1 MWLGI
6 FIGRGN
12 VARQQYNGFKR
23 WTDNIP
29 KTKPDGRVKESEAHL
44 KDGGLSKDQIWYL
57 KNEILMAETI
67 NREEIEPIMV
77 ESLQR
82 YMGKHT
88 PKYGYNWDIIL
99 NEVYPIVQTNLP
111 AIFFRTPRA
120 FLKPR
125 NKTYICNVFDPQ
137 SGKKIPTEMDS
148 NKSANTQEAILN
160 YVLEK
165 IKYKKETRK
174 VLLDA
179 LLFPHGVLWHGYKG
193 DYGMTEEQSIF
204 IDNEMVFVKRLCPTR
219 FLKDPKVNFS
229 NLDESQWVGRKFQ
242 MLLTDL
248 IEDDK
253 LNVDKKLVKGY
264 KGFGEKVGTASLNAA
279 GINGVQSI
287 QTGGGDTTPLL
298 GMKKNLLEFT
308 KDGFAESN
316 YANFVD
322 VYEIYVRPTRKEKR
336 DGKKGR
342 IVLLTFEQPEL
353 LRDNKWEV
361 KAKGFP
367 VQLLQ
372 FNELPD
378 AMVGINDVDTYKAIA
393 DQKNI
398 ITNLQLRNA
407 QENSKLYVALATGG
421 LTGEES
427 IQKIQSGD
435 QTIILFEGDTVAGK
449 MDVKSGAGAASSE
462 LYLIDQRIQ
471 KNLDDKSGVTDLR
484 KGVLQS
490 GEESA
495 LSVKIR
501 AANSSARPA
510 YRQDIMKDFLQD
522 SFLYLVEL
530 LKQYMPIEDAVRIV
544 GSLDLQWSDKP
555 SEEEVQADVDVEIDA
570 ISMLPEN
577 PEDEVA
583 ILQQILQTV
592 FGVLSQPVIMEKI
605 QQEGMT
611 FELTPIIQQ
620 LLNRMKIKDPNIFRS
635 IKPEESMGYAS
646 VQQLRFAQQNVE
658 AIMHGQPPQAPQPTD
673 DHQAQIAVYQ
683 PIVQLLAEA
692 GQQETMAFKTLQEVI
707 QIQIAM
713 MQEQQEKEA
722 NPGQQLRPK
731 KPSTVSIGA

>member
-1 MWLGI
+1 M
-6 FIGRGN
+6 
-12 VARQQYNGFKR
+12 AKSKQYKGFSV
-23 WTDNIP
+23 WTEGVP
-29 KTKPDGRVKESEAHL
+29 GTKPKSDAEESDAY
-44 KDGGLSKDQIWYL
+44 KNDGGLSKDDIWKL

-67 NREEIEPIMV
+67 NREEIEPVMA

-125 NKTYICNVFDPQ
+125 QKTYIAKVFDPA
-137 SGKKIPTEMDS
+137 SGKKIDTEMDS
-148 NKSANTQEAILN
+148 QKSANTQEAILN
-160 YVLEK
+160 YVLER

-179 LLFPHGVLWHGYKG
+179 LLFPHGVLWHGFKG
-193 DYGMTEEQSIF
+193 DYGMTEEKSIY
-204 IDNEMVFVKRLCPTR
+204 IKDEMVFVKRICPVR

-229 NLDESQWVGRKFQ
+229 NLDEAQWVGRKFQ
-242 MLLTDL
+242 MLLSDL
-248 IEDDK
+248 VEDDK
-253 LNVDKKLVKGY
+253 LNVDKNLVKGY
-264 KGFGEKVGTASLNAA
+264 KGFGEKVGTASLNVA
-279 GINGVQSI
+279 GITGVQTL

-298 GMKKNLLEFT
+298 GMKKNLLDFT
-308 KDGFAESN
+308 KDGFSESP

-322 VYEIYVRPTRKEKR
+322 VYEIYLRSTRKQQRE
-336 DGKKGR
+336 GKKGR
-342 IVLLTFEQPEL
+342 IVLLTFEQPGL

-361 KAKGFP
+361 KASGFP

-378 AMVGINDVDTYKAIA
+378 AMLGMNDVDTYKAID

-398 ITNLQLRNA
+398 IVNLQLRNA
-407 QENSKLYVALATGG
+407 QQNSKLYVALAMGG

-427 IQKIQSGD
+427 MQKIQSGD
-435 QTIILFEGDTVAGK
+435 QTIVLFEGDSVAGK

-495 LSVKIR
+495 TSVKIR
-501 AANSSARPA
+501 AANSSSRPQ

-530 LKQYMPIEDAVRIV
+530 LKQYMPIDEAVRIV
-544 GSLDLQWSDKP
+544 GSMDLQWSDKP
-555 SEEEVQADVDVEIDA
+555 TEEEIQADVDVEIDA
-570 ISMLPEN
+570 ISMLPES

-583 ILQQILQTV
+583 MLQQAMQLMVEALT
-592 FGVLSQPVIMEKI
+592 QPVIMEKI

-611 FELTPIIQQ
+611 FNFTPLIQQ
-620 LLNRMKIKDPNIFRS
+620 LLMRMKIKDPDIFRT
-635 IKPEESMGYAS
+635 IKPEESQGYAS
-646 VQQLRFAQQNVE
+646 VQQLKFAQANVE
-658 AIMHGQPPQAPQPTD
+658 AAMHGQPLQPPQETD

-683 PIVQLLAEA
+683 PILQLLAEA
-692 GQQETMAFKTLQEVI
+692 KQQNTQAFQALAQMV
-707 QIQIAM
+707 QIQTQM
-713 MQEQQEKEA
+713 MQEAQEKQA

-731 KPSTVSIGA
+731 KPVSISVGK

>member
-1 MWLGI
+1 M
-6 FIGRGN
+6 
-12 VARQQYNGFKR
+12 AKSKQYKGFSM
-23 WTDNIP
+23 WTDGVP
-29 KTKPDGRVKESEAHL
+29 GTKPKPDAEESVAYKE
-44 KDGGLSKDQIWYL
+44 DGGLSKDDIWKL

-67 NREEIEPIMV
+67 NREEIEPVMA

-125 NKTYICNVFDPQ
+125 QKTYIAKVFDPA
-137 SGKKIPTEMDS
+137 SGNKINTEMDS
-148 NKSANTQEAILN
+148 QKSANTQEAILN
-160 YVLEK
+160 YVLER

-179 LLFPHGVLWHGYKG
+179 LLFPHGILWHGFKG
-193 DYGMTEEQSIF
+193 DYGMTEEKSIY
-204 IDNEMVFVKRLCPTR
+204 IKDEMVFVKRICPVR

-229 NLDESQWVGRKFQ
+229 NLDEAQWVGRKFQ
-242 MLLTDL
+242 MLLSDL
-248 IEDDK
+248 VEDDK
-253 LNVDKKLVKGY
+253 LNVNKDLVKGY
-264 KGFGEKVGTASLNAA
+264 KGFGEKVGTASLNVA
-279 GINGVQSI
+279 GITGVQTL

-298 GMKKNLLEFT
+298 GMKKNLLDFT
-308 KDGFAESN
+308 KDGFSESP

-322 VYEIYVRPTRKEKR
+322 VYEIYLRPTRKQQRE
-336 DGKKGR
+336 GKKGR

-361 KAKGFP
+361 KASGFP

-378 AMVGINDVDTYKAIA
+378 AMLGMNDVDTYKAIA

-398 ITNLQLRNA
+398 IVNLQLRNA
-407 QENSKLYVALATGG
+407 QQNSKLYVALAMGG

-435 QTIILFEGDTVAGK
+435 QTIVLFEGDSVAGK

-495 LSVKIR
+495 TSVKIR
-501 AANSSARPA
+501 AANSSSRPQ

-530 LKQYMPIEDAVRIV
+530 LKQYMPIDEAVRIV
-544 GSLDLQWSDKP
+544 GSMDLQWSDKP
-555 SEEEVQADVDVEIDA
+555 TEEEIQADVDVEIDA
-570 ISMLPEN
+570 ISMLPES

-583 ILQQILQTV
+583 MLQQAMQLMVEALT
-592 FGVLSQPVIMEKI
+592 QPVIMEKI

-611 FELTPIIQQ
+611 FNFTPLIQQ
-620 LLNRMKIKDPNIFRS
+620 LLMRMKIKDPDIFRT
-635 IKPEESMGYAS
+635 IKPEESQGYAS
-646 VQQLRFAQQNVE
+646 VQQLKFAQANVE
-658 AIMHGQPPQAPQPTD
+658 AAMHGQPLQPPQETD

-683 PIVQLLAEA
+683 PILQLLAEA
-692 GQQETMAFKTLQEVI
+692 KQQNTQAFQALAQMV
-707 QIQIAM
+707 QIQTQM
-713 MQEQQEKEA
+713 MQEAQEKQA

-731 KPSTVSIGA
+731 KPVNISVGR

>member
-1 MWLGI
+1 M
-6 FIGRGN
+6 
-12 VARQQYNGFKR
+12 ARKQYNGFSK

-29 KTKPDGRVKESEAHL
+29 STKPDGRVKESKFY

-125 NKTYICNVFDPQ
+125 NKTFIANVFDPV
-137 SGKKIPTEMDS
+137 SGKKVPTELDS
-148 NKSANTQEAILN
+148 QKSANTQEAILN
-160 YVLEK
+160 YSLEK

-193 DYGMTEEQSIF
+193 DFGMTEEQSIS
-204 IDNEMVFVKRLCPTR
+204 IDEENIFVKRLCPTR
-219 FLKDPKVNFS
+219 FVKDPKVNFS
-229 NLDESQWVGRKFQ
+229 NLDEAQWVGRKFQ

-248 IEDDK
+248 VEDDK
-253 LNVDKKLVKGY
+253 LNVDKNLIKGY

-279 GINGVQSI
+279 GVNGVQTI
-287 QTGGGDTTPLL
+287 QTGGGDSTPLT
-298 GMKKNLLEFT
+298 GMKKNLLDFT
-308 KDGFAESN
+308 KDGFAESP

-322 VYEIYVRPTRKEKR
+322 VYEIYIRPTRKEKR
-336 DGKKGR
+336 EGKKGR

-407 QENSKLYVALATGG
+407 QENSKLYVALAMGG
-421 LTGEES
+421 LSGEES

-435 QTIILFEGDTVAGK
+435 QTIILFEGDSVAGK

-495 LSVKIR
+495 ISVKIR

-577 PEDEVA
+577 PEDEVQM
-583 ILQQILQTV
+583 LQQVLNTI
-592 FGVLSQPVIMEKI
+592 FGALTQPIIWQKI

-611 FELTPIIQQ
+611 MEITPVIQQ

-646 VQQLRFAQQNVE
+646 VQQLKFAQGNVE
-658 AIMHGQPPQAPQPTD
+658 AAMHGQPLQPPQQGD

-683 PIVQLLAEA
+683 PILQLLAEA
-692 GQQETMAFKTLQEVI
+692 KQEQTHAFQALSQLV
-707 QIQIAM
+707 QIQAQM
-713 MQEQQEKEA
+713 MQDEQDKQA

-731 KPSTVSIGA
+731 KPANVRVG

>member
-1 MWLGI
+1 M
-6 FIGRGN
+6 
-12 VARQQYNGFKR
+12 AKKQYQGFSK
-23 WTDNIP
+23 WTDTVPN
-29 KTKPDGRVKESEAHL
+29 TKPDGRVKESKFFA
-44 KDGGLSKDQIWYL
+44 DGGLSKDQIWCL

-125 NKTYICNVFDPQ
+125 NKTYIQNVFDPA
-137 SGKKIPTEMDS
+137 SGKKVPTEMDS
-148 NKSANTQEAILN
+148 QKSANTQEAILN
-160 YVLEK
+160 YTVDR
-165 IKYKKETRK
+165 IGYKGEMRK

-179 LLFPHGVLWHGYKG
+179 LLFPHGILWHGYKG
-193 DYGMTEEQSIF
+193 DYGMTEEQSLTIEN
-204 IDNEMVFVKRLCPTR
+204 DNVFVKRICPVR
-219 FLKDPKVNFS
+219 FVKDPKVNFS
-229 NLDESQWVGRKFQ
+229 NLDEAQWVGRKFQ
-242 MLLTDL
+242 MLLSDL
-248 IEDDK
+248 VDDDK

-264 KGFGEKVGTASLNAA
+264 KGFGDKVGTASLNAA
-279 GINGVQSI
+279 GITGVQSI
-287 QTGGGDTTPLL
+287 QTGGGDTTPLI
-298 GMKKNLLEFT
+298 GMKKNLLDFT
-308 KDGFAESN
+308 KDGFAESP

-322 VYEIYVRPTRKEKR
+322 VYEIYVRPTRKDQR
-336 DGKKGR
+336 AGKKGR

-361 KAKGFP
+361 KAKGWP

-378 AMVGINDVDTYKAIA
+378 AMVGLNDVDTYKAIA

-398 ITNLQLRNA
+398 IVNLQLRNA
-407 QENSKLYVALATGG
+407 QENSKLYVALAMGG
-421 LTGEES
+421 LQGEES
-427 IQKIQSGD
+427 VQKIQSGD
-435 QTIILFEGDTVAGK
+435 QTIVLFEGDTVAGK

-495 LSVKIR
+495 TSVKIR
-501 AANSSARPA
+501 AANSSSRPA
-510 YRQDIMKDFLQD
+510 YRQDIMKDCIEA

-530 LKQYMPIEDAVRIV
+530 LKQYMPIDEAVRIV
-544 GSLDLQWSDKP
+544 GSMDLQWSDKP
-555 SEEEVQADVDVEIDA
+555 TEEEVQADVDVEIDA
-570 ISMLPEN
+570 ISMLPES

-583 ILQQILQTV
+583 MLEQALNMMIEALT
-592 FGVLSQPVIMEKI
+592 QPVIMEKI
-605 QQEGMT
+605 QQEGMV
-611 FELTPIIQQ
+611 FNFSPLIQQ
-620 LLNRMKIKDPNIFRS
+620 LLMRMKIKDPNIFRT
-635 IKPEESMGYAS
+635 IKPEESQGYAS
-646 VQQLRFAQQNVE
+646 VQQLKFAQANVE
-658 AIMHGQPPQAPQPTD
+658 AAMHGKPIQPPQPTD

-683 PIVQLLAEA
+683 PIVQLLQEA
-692 GQQETMAFKTLQEVI
+692 GQQQTHAFQILSQLI
-707 QIQIAM
+707 QIQTQM
-713 MQEQQEKEA
+713 MQDAQDKEA

-731 KPSTVSIGA
+731 KPVDVAVGK

>member
-1 MWLGI
+1 M
-6 FIGRGN
+6 
-12 VARQQYNGFKR
+12 AKPSKRQQYQGFKK
-23 WTDNIP
+23 WTDDVP
-29 KTKPDGRVKESEAHL
+29 TTKSDGRLKESKAYTE
-44 KDGGLSKDQIWYL
+44 DGGLSKNDIWKL

-67 NREEIEPIMV
+67 NREEIEPIMA

-88 PKYGYNWDIIL
+88 PKYGYNWDIIS

-111 AIFFRTPRA
+111 SIFFRTPRA

-125 NKTYICNVFDPQ
+125 NKTYICNVYDPVQ
-137 SGKKIPTEMDS
+137 QKKIPTEMDS
-148 NKSANTQEAILN
+148 QKSANTQEAILN
-160 YVLEK
+160 YSLEK
-165 IKYKKETRK
+165 IKYKDETRK

-179 LLFPHGVLWHGYKG
+179 LLFPHGILWHGYKG
-193 DYGMTEEQSIF
+193 DFGMTEEQSIF
-204 IDNEMVFVKRLCPTR
+204 IKEENIFVKRICPVR
-219 FLKDPKVNFS
+219 FVKDPKVNFS
-229 NLDESQWVGRKFQ
+229 NIDEAQWIGRKFQ
-242 MLLTDL
+242 MLLSDL
-248 IEDDK
+248 VEDDK
-253 LNVDKKLVKGY
+253 LNVDKDIIKGY
-264 KGFGEKVGTASLNAA
+264 KGFGDKVGTASLNAP
-279 GINGVQSI
+279 GINGVNSI

-298 GMKKNLLEFT
+298 GMKRNILDFT
-308 KDGFAESN
+308 KDGFSESP

-322 VYEIYVRPTRKEKR
+322 VYEIYIRPSRADARK
-336 DGKKGR
+336 GKKGR

-353 LRDNKWEV
+353 LRDNKWAVE
-361 KAKGFP
+361 AEGWP
-367 VQLLQ
+367 VQILQ

-378 AMVGINDVDTYKAIA
+378 AMVGLNDVDTYKAIA

-398 ITNLQLRNA
+398 IVNLQLRNA
-407 QENSKLYVALATGG
+407 QENSKLYVALAMGA

-495 LSVKIR
+495 TSVKIR
-501 AANSSARPA
+501 AANSSSRPQ

-530 LKQYMPIEDAVRIV
+530 LKQYMPYDEAVRIV
-544 GSLDLQWSDKP
+544 GSMDLQWSDKP
-555 SEEEVQADVDVEIDA
+555 TEEEVQADVDVEIDA
-570 ISMLPEN
+570 ISMLPES

-583 ILQQILQTV
+583 MLQQAMQMMVEALT
-592 FGVLSQPVIMEKI
+592 QPVIMEKI
-605 QQEGMT
+605 QQEGYM
-611 FELTPIIQQ
+611 FNMVPLIQQ
-620 LLNRMKIKDPNIFRS
+620 LLNRMKLKDPDMFRS
-635 IKPEESMGYAS
+635 IKPEESQGYAS
-646 VQQLRFAQQNVE
+646 VQQLKFAQANVE
-658 AIMHGQPPQAPQPTD
+658 AAMHGQPIQPPQPGD

-683 PIVQLLAEA
+683 PILQLLAEA
-692 GQQETMAFKTLQEVI
+692 KQQQTQAFQVLAQLV
-707 QIQIAM
+707 QVQSQM
-713 MQEQQEKEA
+713 MQEEQEKNA

-731 KPSTVSIGA
+731 KPVNISVGK

>member
-1 MWLGI
+1 MAT
-6 FIGRGN
+6 R
-12 VARQQYNGFKR
+12 RQYNGFSK
-23 WTDNIP
+23 WTDTVP
-29 KTKPDGRVKESEAHL
+29 STKPDGRTKESKFF

-67 NREEIEPIMV
+67 NREEIEPIMI

-82 YMGKHT
+82 YMGKFT

-125 NKTYICNVFDPQ
+125 NKTFIANVFDPA
-137 SGKKIPTEMDS
+137 SGKKVPTVMDS
-148 NKSANTQEAILN
+148 QKSANTQEAILN
-160 YVLEK
+160 YSLER

-174 VLLDA
+174 VLLDG

-204 IDNEMVFVKRLCPTR
+204 IDEEMIFVKRLCPTR

-229 NLDESQWVGRKFQ
+229 NIDEAQWVGRKFQ

-253 LNVDKKLVKGY
+253 LNVDKKLIKGY

-279 GINGVQSI
+279 GINGVQNI
-287 QTGGGDTTPLL
+287 QTGGGDTMPLL
-298 GMKKNLLEFT
+298 GMKKNLLDFT
-308 KDGFAESN
+308 KDGFADSP
-316 YANFVD
+316 YANFLD
-322 VYEIYVRPTRKEKR
+322 VYEIYIRPTRKEKR
-336 DGKKGR
+336 EGKKGR

-407 QENSKLYVALATGG
+407 QENSKLYVALAMGG

-435 QTIILFEGDTVAGK
+435 QTIILFEGDSVAGK

-555 SEEEVQADVDVEIDA
+555 TEEEVQADVDVEIDA

-577 PEDEVA
+577 PEDEVTM
-583 ILQQILQTV
+583 LQQVLQTV
-592 FGVLSQPVIMEKI
+592 FGVLTQPIIIEKI

-611 FELTPIIQQ
+611 FNLTPVIQQ
-620 LLNRMKIKDPNIFRS
+620 LLNRMKIKDPDIFRS

-646 VQQLRFAQQNVE
+646 VQQLRFAQANVE
-658 AIMHGQPPQAPQPTD
+658 SIMHGQQPQTPQPGD

-683 PIVQLLAEA
+683 PILQLLGEA
-692 GQQETMAFKTLQEVI
+692 KQEQTFAFQMLSQLI
-707 QIQIAM
+707 QIQSQM
-713 MQEQQEKEA
+713 MADEQEKQS

-731 KPSTVSIGA
+731 KPSNVSIGSR

>member
-1 MWLGI
+1 M
-6 FIGRGN
+6 
-12 VARQQYNGFKR
+12 AKKQYQGFQK
-23 WTDNIP
+23 WTDTIP
-29 KTKPDGRVKESEAHL
+29 STKADGRVKESPFY
-44 KDGGLSKDQIWYL
+44 KDGGLSKDNIWYL

-88 PKYGYNWDIIL
+88 PRYGYNWDIIL

-125 NKTYICNVFDPQ
+125 NKTYITKVFDPQ
-137 SGKKIPTEMDS
+137 TQKKVPTEMDS
-148 NKSANTQEAILN
+148 QKSANTQEAILN
-160 YVLEK
+160 YTLEK

-179 LLFPHGVLWHGYKG
+179 LLFPHGILWHGYKG
-193 DYGMTEEQSIF
+193 DFGMTEEQSIF
-204 IDNEMVFVKRLCPTR
+204 IKNEMVFVKRLCPTR
-219 FLKDPKVNFS
+219 FIKDPKVNFS
-229 NLDESQWVGRKFQ
+229 NIDEAQWVGRKFQ

-248 IEDDK
+248 IDDDK
-253 LNVDKKLVKGY
+253 LNVDKKLIKGY
-264 KGFGEKVGTASLNAA
+264 KGFGEKVGTASLNAV
-279 GINGVQSI
+279 GINGVQTI
-287 QTGGGDTTPLL
+287 QTGGQDSTPLL
-298 GMKKNLLEFT
+298 GMKKNLLDFT
-308 KDGFAESN
+308 KDGFAESP

-322 VYEIYVRPTRKEKR
+322 VYEVFRRPTRKEAR
-336 DGKKGR
+336 EGKKGR
-342 IVLLTFEQPEL
+342 IVLLTFEQSEP
-353 LRDNKWEV
+353 LRDSKWDIE
-361 KAKGFP
+361 AEGFP
-367 VQLLQ
+367 CQVLQ

-407 QENSKLYVALATGG
+407 QENSKLYVAVATGG
-421 LTGEES
+421 VTGEEG
-427 IQKIQSGD
+427 IEKIQSGD

-522 SFLYLVEL
+522 SFLYINEL
-530 LKQYMPIEDAVRIV
+530 LKQYMPIDDAVRIV
-544 GSLDLQWSDKP
+544 GSLDLQWSNKP
-555 SEEEVQADVDVEIDA
+555 TEEEVQAEVDVEIDA

-577 PEDEVA
+577 PEDEIA
-583 ILQQILQTV
+583 MLQQILTMMIQGLTD
-592 FGVLSQPVIMEKI
+592 PVIMEKI
-605 QQEGMT
+605 QQEGMMIN
-611 FELTPIIQQ
+611 LTPIIEQ
-620 LLNRMKIKDPNIFRS
+620 LLMRMKIKDPNIFRS

-646 VQQLRFAQQNVE
+646 VQQLKFAQGNVE
-658 AIMHGQPPQAPQPTD
+658 AVMHGQLPQPPQPGD
-673 DHQAQIAVYQ
+673 DHQAQLAVYA
-683 PIVQLLAEA
+683 PILQLLQEA
-692 GQQETMAFKTLQEVI
+692 GQQNTHAFQILSQLI
-707 QIQIAM
+707 QIQTGM
-713 MQEQQEKEA
+713 MQQEQEKQA

-731 KPSTVSIGA
+731 KPFNASVGGK